1 MEPTLERAIGR
12 VVEGTR
18 HWSPA
23 RWSAEGRARAMHA
36 LVQTLADV
44 CAEAEGEPRREV
56 PRLAA
61 DLHLPEQLQVIG
73 LDLLDVADRL
83 TPEQRARIHD
93 AIARARSALF

>member
-23 RWSAEGRARAMHA
+23 RWSQDGRAEAMHT
-36 LVQTLADV
+36 LVQALADV

-56 PRLAA
+56 PRLPS
-61 DLHLPEQLQVIG
+61 DLHLPEQLQVVG
-73 LDLLDVADRL
+73 LDLLEAAESL
-83 TPEQRARIHD
+83 SPGQRRAVEA
-93 AIARARSALF
+93 AIGDARAALF

>member
-23 RWSAEGRARAMHA
+23 RWSSRGRAEAMHA
-36 LVQTLADV
+36 LVQALADV
-44 CAEAEGEPRREV
+44 CAEAEGEPRRAV

-61 DLHLPEQLQVIG
+61 DLHLPEQLQVVG

-83 TPEQRARIHD
+83 TPAQRAAVD
-93 AIARARSALF
+93 AAIARARSALF

>member
-23 RWSAEGRARAMHA
+23 RWSYGGHAEAMHA
-36 LVQTLADV
+36 LIQALADV

-56 PRLAA
+56 PRLPSE
-61 DLHLPEQLQVIG
+61 LHLPEQLQVVG

-83 TPEQRARIHD
+83 TAAQRAEID
-93 AIARARSALF
+93 EAIGRARSALF